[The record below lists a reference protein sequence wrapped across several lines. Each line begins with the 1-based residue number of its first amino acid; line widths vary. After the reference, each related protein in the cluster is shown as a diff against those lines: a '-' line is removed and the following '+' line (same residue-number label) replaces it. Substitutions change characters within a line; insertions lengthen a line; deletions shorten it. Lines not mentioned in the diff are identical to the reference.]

1 MLNRFVIFL
10 AIAFAG
16 NSELHAEEFC
26 AVPLAVGGG
35 VSTEHWGSQTEVLTV
50 PGFANSF
57 IKLGRNDIL
66 TIKDGALTVFDGP
79 PLSNWN
85 RLMPKIIIDRQ
96 GETWAYTTIRN
107 PALFRLTASGE
118 FERHGFSNL
127 SDLDALTDPDWRR
140 THSDRTDRRRLARD
154 GPLFAVK
161 SGDLYRIVGTL
172 PTKVKM
178 PPGWDPRMS
187 APIDFDGLGEFA
199 NVGGRIWFRT
209 GSNPS
214 WEQVARIKDLQSL
227 YSQSPFAMFDVSFDD
242 DSGRLLLLLED
253 RALVGRFDAD
263 LKKPV
268 FDYQF
273 SGDIVLHPAS
283 GRVLVWAREPLT
295 QGWRDAPTRFT
306 EEEGLWE
313 MSPEVPTKVSGF
325 QAKAR
330 RVSGGIPF
338 MSFVFH
344 EPSGLTL
351 TSHSHG
357 FAAYDGINL
366 FDLPELQTR
375 QRGVDD
381 TRRLRKIGNSYFAKS
396 HETLVKIQP
405 DLSVLEIVLP
415 EPVERLWDI
424 VFSDAL
430 GSYFLFSSG
439 WENTYSTKDFVT
451 FSAVRNAPLGIR
463 SLSGDVAS
471 ANGLLGNSDSDTFLI
486 QFCGEPADQ
495 K

>member
-10 AIAFAG
+10 AISCVG
-16 NSELHAEEFC
+16 NSPLHAEEFC
-26 AVPLAVGGG
+26 AAPLAVSSE
-35 VSTEHWGSQTEVLTV
+35 VSTENWGSQTEVLTV
-50 PGFANSF
+50 PEFANSF
-57 IKLGRNDIL
+57 IKLGRNEIL

-85 RLMPKIIIDRQ
+85 RLMPNIIIDRQ
-96 GETWAYTTIRN
+96 GETWAYTTIRE
-107 PALFRLTASGE
+107 PALFRLTAGGE

-127 SDLDALTDPDWRR
+127 ADLDGLADPDWRR
-140 THSDRTDRRRLARD
+140 THFDRTDRRRLARD
-154 GPLFAVK
+154 GPLFAVY
-161 SGDLYRIVGTL
+161 SGDLYRIVGTQ

-187 APIDFDGLGEFA
+187 APIDFDGLGELA
-199 NVGGRIWFRT
+199 NVGGRVWFRT
-209 GSNPS
+209 GSNAS
-214 WEQVARIKDLQSL
+214 WEQVARIKDLLSL
-227 YSQSPFAMFDVSFDD
+227 YSQSPFSIFDVLFDE

-263 LKKPV
+263 LKKPI

-283 GRVLVWAREPLT
+283 GKVLVWAGEPLT
-295 QGWRDAPTRFT
+295 QGWRDAPTMFT

-313 MSPEVPTKVSGF
+313 MSPEVPKKVSGF

-330 RVSGGIPF
+330 RISTNIPY

-344 EPSGLTL
+344 EPSELTL
-351 TSHSHG
+351 TSHSSG
-357 FAAYDGINL
+357 FAAYDGENMV
-366 FDLPELQTR
+366 DLPELQTR
-375 QRGVDD
+375 QRAADD
-381 TRRLRKIGNSYFAKS
+381 SRRVRRIGNSYFAMN
-396 HETLVKIQP
+396 HETLAKIQP
-405 DLSVLEIVLP
+405 DLTVSEIVLP
-415 EPVERLWDI
+415 ETVEQLWDV

-430 GSYFLFSSG
+430 GSYFLFSSA
-439 WENTYSTKDFVT
+439 WENTYSTKDFVA
-451 FSAVRNAPLGIR
+451 FSAVRNAPLGVR

-471 ANGLLGNSDSDTFLI
+471 ANGLFGNSDSDAFLI